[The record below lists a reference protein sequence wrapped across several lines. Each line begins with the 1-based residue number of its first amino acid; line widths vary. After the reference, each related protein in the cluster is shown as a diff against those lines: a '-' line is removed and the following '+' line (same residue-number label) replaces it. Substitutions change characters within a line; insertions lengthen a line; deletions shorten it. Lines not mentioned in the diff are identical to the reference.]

1 MDIDLH
7 FLRHAVALSEF
18 KHFGLAAKSL
28 SLSQPALS
36 RSIHTLEDKLG
47 APLFIRGTKTVE
59 PTDYGRLFLERAQ
72 ELLNAAN
79 MFSKQLVD
87 AGQQNFGRLVIGSG
101 PFPAEGVVAAAMARF
116 LTAYPDVEL
125 KICIRGPEELLLALQ
140 NAELE
145 FFVSETSDFGNRLEL
160 HVTPMTKHKAVF
172 VARAGHPLAGNVP
185 PLEQV
190 LHYPLALPSRLPP
203 RVYGPLYSAWKMVA
217 AKSRRPLPS
226 IECASLAIVKR
237 IVLESDAITAMPLS
251 WLEVEL
257 DSGALVLLRSEPWLH
272 TNYGFVQRKGAVLSQ
287 QAAAFKTLLLEEE
300 SALERREK
308 VLRKR
313 YKLV

>member
-79 MFSKQLVD
+79 MFSKQIVD

-101 PFPAEGVVAAAMARF
+101 PYPAEGVVAAAMARF
-116 LTAYPDVEL
+116 LNSYANVEQKL
-125 KICIRGPEELLLALQ
+125 RIASTEELLLDLH
-140 NAELE
+140 NSELE
-145 FFVSETSDFGNRLEL
+145 FFISEISDLGKHNGL
-160 HVTPMTKHKAVF
+160 HITPMAQHKACF
-172 VARAGHPLAGNVP
+172 VARAGHPLAASTPTLDGIFHFP
-185 PLEQV
+185 I
-190 LHYPLALPSRLPP
+190 ALPTRIPP
-203 RVYGPLYSAWKMVA
+203 RVYGPLYSAWKMVS

-237 IVLESDAITAMPLS
+237 IVLESDAITAMPLA

-257 DSGALVLLRSEPWLH
+257 ESGALVLLHSEPWLH
-272 TNYGFVQRKGAVLSQ
+272 TNYGFVQRKGALLSQ
-287 QAAAFKTLLLEEE
+287 QATAFKTLLLEEE
-300 SALERREK
+300 NALEQREK
-308 VLRKR
+308 DLRKR